1 MISSEEKL
9 KKLLENLLDEVG
21 IRPELPLKAIEAEA
35 KICTGDQLKQTG
47 NATSPIQDSV
57 DNLRICM
64 KYLLFDLDA
73 TRRENLYYKRLLESK
88 DL

>member
-1 MISSEEKL
+1 MINGEEKFE
-9 KKLLENLLDEVG
+9 KLLESLLDEIG
-21 IRPELPLKAIEAEA
+21 IYPELLLKKEVEN
-35 KICTGDQLKQTG
+35 CTGICQKKTKK
-47 NATSPIQDSV
+47 AAYPIQDSV

-88 DL
+88 DI